1 MQNKNESEKD
11 DFYKK
16 KGDTGMKHGR
26 RKRIAAVL
34 AAALFVSLAAGCGSK
49 GTVSFPAKTPTP
61 QEKRQQ
67 IVTDVPA
74 RKQEIEKD
82 GAVLTAAGTYEKVYE
97 ALKKV
102 RNSSWYMQKNML
114 TVDEAVGGGLF
125 DFSSPSINSPSAVPE
140 AEYSKTNVQVEGI
153 DEADIVKTDGEYLYI
168 FNAVRNEIYIVKA
181 DGGNME
187 RTATICV
194 WEDGSGRG
202 MEMYLSDGRLVLVTS
217 SWRSDMYDG
226 TEDTKKGLYH
236 YYEQKVVTE
245 LLTYD
250 ISNRY
255 APELLSSLEQDGSL
269 VASRFTDGMVY
280 LVTSH
285 SNIMGSIYDFSTID
299 IDEVYDD
306 TPLLREKE
314 TEEAMYR
321 AIPQAGGER
330 IAPDCI
336 YISGEPD
343 SDEFLVLTAMSP
355 QEPQKFSD
363 IKSFMAGGGHCYVS
377 SSYIYVGSSRWQTQE
392 IPYDRTEL
400 YRFAYDGGVIT
411 PAGQVTV
418 KGMLNNQFSMD
429 EYNGYLRIVTTVNEY
444 KIDNEDGYSWFL
456 ENESNALYIYDKELQ
471 LTGSIENLAPDEH
484 IESARLMGD
493 TGYFVTFRRTD
504 PLFSVDLSNP
514 AKPEIL
520 GELKIP
526 GFSEYL
532 HPYGENLLLGI
543 GYRADERSGATTG
556 LKLSMFDVSDPSDV
570 KEIHKTVLE
579 EFYYTEVSST
589 HKAALVDA
597 EKNIIGFPARG
608 NGSRGGYNVYLVFG
622 YDRETGFYQKLSEGY
637 ASDLGTDDFYE
648 EDFNQRFLSSDCR
661 GLYIRNTL
669 YLINPSYEVRA
680 YDMKSWKQIGR
691 EGLVEDIEG
700 WRKILERIRE
710 EKPEPLVIELES
722 NPSTGY
728 SWVVTVEGTAV
739 KHSKMEH
746 IAPEDSLPGTPV
758 TERHTFD
765 VNNTGKAKI
774 TFEYERIWE
783 TGRPLRTIVYE
794 VSVEEDLKLV
804 TESVTE
810 GNEEK

>member
-1 MQNKNESEKD
+1 
-11 DFYKK
+11 
-16 KGDTGMKHGR
+16 MKHGR
-26 RKRIAAVL
+26 RRGTGAVL
-34 AAALFVSLAAGCGSK
+34 AAALLVSLAAGCGSQ
-49 GTVSFPAKTPTP
+49 GTVSFPTKTP
-61 QEKRQQ
+61 QGAGRQV
-67 IVTDVPA
+67 VTDVPA
-74 RKQEIEKD
+74 QKQETEKG
-82 GAVLTAAGTYEKVYE
+82 GAALTVAGSYEKVYE

-102 RNSSWYMQKNML
+102 RNSSWYRQKNVLMVEEATDGGMSG
-114 TVDEAVGGGLF
+114 TVFDAV
-125 DFSSPSINSPSAVPE
+125 NSPSAV
-140 AEYSKTNVQVEGI
+140 AGADYSKTNVQVEGI
-153 DEADIVKTDGEYLYI
+153 DEADIVKTDGAYLYI
-168 FNAVRNEIYIVKA
+168 FNTVRNEIYIVKA

-194 WEDGSGRG
+194 EEERYGRG
-202 MEMYLSDGRLVLVTS
+202 REMYLSDGRLMLVTS
-217 SWRSDMYDG
+217 GWR
-226 TEDTKKGLYH
+226 EDTDAGKERTEETVR
-236 YYEQKVVTE
+236 YYTEKEVTG

-250 ISNRY
+250 ISDRH
-255 APELLSSLEQDGSL
+255 APELLSALEQDGSL
-269 VASRFTDGMVY
+269 VASRFTGGMVY
-280 LVTSH
+280 LVTS
-285 SNIMGSIYDFSTID
+285 YDNMWRGA
-299 IDEVYDD
+299 YDLFVIED
-306 TPLLREKE
+306 GEDYENMPFVREKE
-314 TEEAMYR
+314 KEELLYR

-343 SDEFLVLTAMSP
+343 SEEFLVLTAMSP
-355 QEPQKFSD
+355 QEPQRFSD
-363 IKSFMAGGGHCYVS
+363 IKSFMAGSGHCYVS
-377 SSYIYVGSSRWQTQE
+377 GSYIYVGSSRWQTQE

-418 KGMLNNQFSMD
+418 KGTLNNQFSMD

-444 KIDNEDGYSWFL
+444 GTDRADGYDWFSRK
-456 ENESNALYIYDKELQ
+456 ESNALYIYDKELQ
-471 LTGSIENLAPDEH
+471 LTGSIEDLAPDEH
-484 IESARLMGD
+484 IESARLLGD

-532 HPYGENLLLGI
+532 HPYGGNLLLGI
-543 GYRADERSGATTG
+543 GYHADERTGATTG

-579 EFYYTEVSST
+579 EFYYTSVSGV

-597 EKNIIGFPARG
+597 EKNIIGIPARG
-608 NGSRGGYNVYLVFG
+608 SGSRGDYNVYLVFG
-622 YDRETGFYQKLSEGY
+622 YDREAGFYQKLSEGY
-637 ASDLGTDDFYE
+637 ALDWGSDDFYE
-648 EDFNQRFLSSDCR
+648 ADFKQMFFSSDCR
-661 GLYIRNTL
+661 GLYIRDAL
-669 YLINPSYEVRA
+669 YLVNPAYEVRA
-680 YDMKSWKQIGR
+680 YDMKSWQQIGR
-691 EGLVEDIEG
+691 EGLVESMEER
-700 WRKILERIRE
+700 RKLLERIKE
-710 EKPEPLVIELES
+710 EKPKPLVVELEA

-739 KHSKMEH
+739 THSKMES
-746 IAPEDSLPGTPV
+746 IATEKNMPGAPV

-783 TGRPLRTIVYE
+783 SGRPLRTIVYE
-794 VSVEEDLKLV
+794 VSVGEDLKLV

-810 GNEEK
+810 TDEEK